1 MAAILFVYIGSR
13 EFRGIFKRHPM
24 EPGIKAEVP
33 HSRDRRKK
41 SQVCPQRSNSPR
53 LSYKIARCVAGLNCY
68 EFKQIHVSVCNSKL
82 KHLEQVM
89 KSGMPADRRKIL
101 ESKRLCLMKHI
112 IQEEQYEDRDLA
124 LDLERGFS
132 LVGEVPRSNVLPEK
146 LIPATMNTKDLK
158 QNAKKANL
166 ALRYMTG
173 SSGSDDLDQKLW
185 EKTQLEV
192 SKGWMYVC
200 MYVYIYET
208 KLISLFTFALIVKLK
223 KHIFVHEKTL
233 YI

>member
-1 MAAILFVYIGSR
+1 MINNRCSKLG
-13 EFRGIFKRHPM
+13 EWL
-24 EPGIKAEVP
+24 
-33 HSRDRRKK
+33 
-41 SQVCPQRSNSPR
+41 R
-53 LSYKIARCVAGLNCY
+53 LSKSLQK
-68 EFKQIHVSVCNSKL
+68 E
-82 KHLEQVM
+82 EQVM

-146 LIPATMNTKDLK
+146 LIPATMTTKDLK

-166 ALRYMTG
+166 ALRYMTR

-192 SKGWMYVC
+192 SKGWLAGPIDWDSLPEDATVSRRFPLDQSGK
-200 MYVYIYET
+200 VRPIDDLT
-208 KLISLFTFALIVKLK
+208 KSGKCNCYLF
-223 KHIFVHEKTL
+223 
-233 YI
+233 